1 MSAETLNELT
11 ARLLDPETP
20 LERDVLL
27 PLVGKLQEFYGDLT
41 GIRGEHKDGPSS
53 KYLLPNG
60 LILPFQSAA
69 TCLLDPL
76 RTIGYMRAL
85 EGAIHAV
92 RAKFPDQP
100 AHVLYAGTGPYA
112 PFAFAM
118 CTRFSPAEVRF
129 TLVEFHEECVQSL
142 LKLTQ
147 TFGFSD
153 HIPDIVQGDATSYNH
168 EGDPFHICVVEC
180 MQKALTQECQV
191 AITNNLA
198 PQLHPEGYFIP
209 DTVTLDAC
217 LAHPDQEFRPAP
229 TPDFVP
235 ERVPLGELFRLDRE
249 TYKKLPEQPGAE
261 YTIACPDIQLPDPY
275 PASFNVTL
283 FTRIRLFEDIVLNDF
298 QSGLTVP
305 YMLFH
310 LDELRQVKTLKS
322 EFRVCRY
329 PGLYFQ
335 KVIENQKYDPFHKEL
350 VYPAHGVA
358 TGM

>member
-217 LAHPDQEFRPAP
+217 LAHPDQEFRTSFPNESLWVSCFGS
-229 TPDFVP
+229 TGKRIKSYRSNP
-235 ERVPLGELFRLDRE
+235 EP
-249 TYKKLPEQPGAE
+249 
-261 YTIACPDIQLPDPY
+261 
-275 PASFNVTL
+275 N
-283 FTRIRLFEDIVLNDF
+283 IRLPVPIFNFRILIPPVSMLRCLHA
-298 QSGLTVP
+298 SGSS
-305 YMLFH
+305 
-310 LDELRQVKTLKS
+310 KIS
-322 EFRVCRY
+322 S
-329 PGLYFQ
+329 
-335 KVIENQKYDPFHKEL
+335 
-350 VYPAHGVA
+350 
-358 TGM
+358 